1 MLKAIDIA
9 CFFLDLDV
17 DKSVFTKNLVE
28 KNDRKFWDGNAK
40 LNKFLHLAQNIYI
53 AKTGQKLIADDFYA
67 YDNGAVVPSVQEN
80 YSSLLKFHA
89 NRDISSIT
97 DEQKEFLKKFF
108 KAFKSADLD
117 ELIALSHED
126 DVWKEKA
133 MYYRKPDQK
142 MDMAVDIA
150 KYKEQYGDIV
160 RVLDRMAS

>member
-1 MLKAIDIA
+1 MLQAIDVA
-9 CFFLDLDV
+9 CFFLDMDA

-28 KNDRKFWDGNAK
+28 KNGRKFWDGNAK

-53 AKTGQKLIADDFYA
+53 AKTEQPLIADDFYA
-67 YDNGAVVPSVQEN
+67 YDNGAVVPSIQEN

-126 DVWKEKA
+126 DAWKEKA